1 MATRDFVSA
10 NVEATASEV
19 ICASQIGEDVVSVYV
34 TTPTTEQMREK
45 FTIDQ
50 LGFAAIVIAA
60 LTDTMRE
67 K

>member
-1 MATRDFVSA
+1 M
-10 NVEATASEV
+10 
-19 ICASQIGEDVVSVYV
+19 SVYV

-60 LTDTMRE
+60 LTDTMQE